1 MSVHNVSWNVTSSGL
16 GSTEV
21 IEASMNWLTGGLG
34 EISRE
39 KVKSYHGSK
48 MIMISAQINR
58 KKDAK
63 ASICHLGPELLE
75 ELSASKD
82 LEDKIDEK
90 NILHIRLSIS
100 ALVCGSIELSDGPEE
115 QVKGRIK
122 LEVYPGQDVVENARK
137 MLIESSKRAIEEGLP
152 IPIDSRNG

>member
-1 MSVHNVSWNVTSSGL
+1 MSVHNISWNVTSSGL
-16 GSTEV
+16 GSTDV

-48 MIMISAQINR
+48 MMMISAQINR

-122 LEVYPGQDVVENARK
+122 LEVYPGQEPLEIARR
-137 MLIESSKRAIEEGLP
+137 MLLESARMAEEMGLSGQLER
-152 IPIDSRNG
+152 D